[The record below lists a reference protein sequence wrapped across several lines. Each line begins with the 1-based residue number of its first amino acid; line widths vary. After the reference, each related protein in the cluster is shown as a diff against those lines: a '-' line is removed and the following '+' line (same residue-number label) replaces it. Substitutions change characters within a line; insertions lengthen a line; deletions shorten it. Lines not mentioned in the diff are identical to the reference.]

1 MSEEER
7 KIENKIIQIFYESHK
22 SYGTRRIKSVLEEDN
37 ICISRQKIGK
47 IMKKHKLISKYTK
60 PKYKHYS
67 KEKNEH
73 EIPNKVDREFSKR
86 KPLEVVVTDL
96 KYVRVK
102 GKWAYI
108 CAITDLFNREI
119 IGYSCSS
126 LKDSKV
132 VIDSINTIK
141 YPLDNIKIFHTD
153 RGKEFDNK
161 NVDKILKK
169 YGIERSLS
177 RPGNPYDNAVAESIY
192 KSIDIEFLKENKF
205 KNLKELNDKLTKYIN
220 WWNTKRKHSSLNN
233 KTPIEYRMEKEG
245 V

>member
-22 SYGTRRIKSVLEEDN
+22 SYGTRRIKSVLKEDN

-141 YPLDNIKIFHTD
+141 YPLDDIKIFHTD

>member
-22 SYGTRRIKSVLEEDN
+22 SYGTRRIKSVLKEDN

>member
-141 YPLDNIKIFHTD
+141 YPLDDIKIFHTD